1 MRDHHGLA
9 AIILA
14 LLAAVLLAGTAHTPD
29 FQQAAH
35 AEAAGFAALAHDLS
49 GSGERRAD
57 NRIEQKGNR

>member
-14 LLAAVLLAGTAHTPD
+14 LLAAVLLGGTAHSPD
-29 FQQAAH
+29 FQKAAH

-49 GSGERRAD
+49 GGADRA
-57 NRIEQKGNR
+57 RIEQKGSR